1 LRVLYDLSGREQI
14 SKGASMSTP
23 RTWRDFSD
31 AELGPELAALRSQRS
46 ALLAKANKLFARA
59 TVEGRDLT
67 AEETR
72 EADAL
77 LDEAA
82 ALAHKLGS
90 ASMGEA
96 QKRAGIAH
104 ARLEQGTAIGGP
116 EARSYQPGEYRALAA
131 NESFREHLVGTG
143 EIEERRG
150 RPLSIGRAIVGLVT
164 GKWDGAAEERRA
176 LSGSNDTAGG
186 YMLSPELSATWID
199 RARAASV
206 MIRAGVKVVPMRT
219 ASLSMLRVTGDPVPA
234 WRGEGDLIAT
244 SEPAFGA
251 VHFSARSLAVAVPVS
266 RELLSDTVN
275 AAEVVESVL
284 VSAMGLELDRAVLD
298 GDGVRKPLGIR
309 RTAGV
314 GTLSVGGAAN
324 TLHFAQA
331 VGLVLQQ
338 NETPTGIVVHPR
350 TFSAAVDRAVDS
362 TNQPL
367 RLPPSLERLPWFQTT
382 SVPTNLGGGT
392 ETAPIVGD
400 FSQVVVGLRQNIEI
414 AIAKEGTT
422 ADGRGFARNEAI
434 IVAILRA
441 DSMLVREKAFCVL
454 GGITN

>member
-1 LRVLYDLSGREQI
+1 
-14 SKGASMSTP
+14 MTTP

-46 ALLAKANKLFARA
+46 DLLAKANRILARA
-59 TVEGRDLT
+59 TAENRDLT
-67 AEETR
+67 LEETR
-72 EADAL
+72 ESDAL

-90 ASMGEA
+90 ASMREP
-96 QKRAGIAH
+96 QRRAGIAH
-104 ARLEQGTAIGGP
+104 AMLEQGTAIGGP

-131 NESFREHLVGTG
+131 NESVLEHLVGTG
-143 EIEERRG
+143 EVSERRG

-176 LSGSNDTAGG
+176 ISGSNDTAGG

-206 MIRAGVKVVPMRT
+206 MVRAGVRVVPMKT
-219 ASLSMLRVTGDPVPA
+219 ASLSMVRVTGDPVPA
-234 WRGEGDLIAT
+234 WRGEGDPIAT
-244 SEPAFGA
+244 SEPVFGA
-251 VHFSARSLAVAVPVS
+251 ANFNARSLAVAVPVS
-266 RELLSDTVN
+266 RELLADASN
-275 AAEVVESVL
+275 SSEVLESVL
-284 VSAMGLELDRAVLD
+284 FSAMALEFDRAVLD

-309 RTAGV
+309 RTTGV

-338 NETPTGIVVHPR
+338 NETPNGIVLHPR

-362 TNQPL
+362 TGQPL
-367 RLPPSLERLPWFQTT
+367 RLPPSLERMPWFQTT

-392 ETAPIVGD
+392 ETVAVVGD
-400 FSQVVVGLRQNIEI
+400 FSQVIVGLRQNIELTVSVQ
-414 AIAKEGTT
+414 GTT
-422 ADGRGFARNEAI
+422 TDGRGFGRNEAI
-434 IVAILRA
+434 IVAVLRG

-454 GGITN
+454 ASVTN